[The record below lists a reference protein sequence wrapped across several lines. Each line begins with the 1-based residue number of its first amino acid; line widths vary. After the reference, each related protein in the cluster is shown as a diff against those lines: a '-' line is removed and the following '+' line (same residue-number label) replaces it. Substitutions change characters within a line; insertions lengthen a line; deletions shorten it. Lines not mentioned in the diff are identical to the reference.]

1 MTATPTIVSAALG
14 AGHDG
19 RAEVVIELLHP
30 NGGRNRVSVPQ
41 ESAVRALDAAG
52 VTSIDQLVG
61 QPWSV
66 LLVASTNDTT
76 DIPRSPTC
84 ST

>member
-1 MTATPTIVSAALG
+1 MTANATIVSAALG

-19 RAEVVIELLHP
+19 RAEVVVELLHS

-52 VTSIDQLVG
+52 VTSIDELVG
-61 QPWSV
+61 RPWSV
-66 LLVASTNDTT
+66 LLVATTNDTT

>member
-1 MTATPTIVSAALG
+1 VTTTATIVSAALG

-19 RAEVVIELLHP
+19 RAEVVVELLHA

-66 LLVASTNDTT
+66 LLVAAPNEPTAS
-76 DIPRSPTC
+76 PRSPTC